1 MIDSCRGRISNVS
14 FNRHASI
21 PWEQGSGFFPIGN
34 LMNDVG
40 EDWVGSITLED
51 EESGSFIVKK
61 ANQVS

>member
-1 MIDSCRGRISNVS
+1 
-14 FNRHASI
+14 
-21 PWEQGSGFFPIGN
+21 
-34 LMNDVG
+34 MNDVG